1 MKNESVKSINILQ
14 ILESLVTIN
23 DVIFLLFRD
32 DVENFYIDLSWEMGL
47 GIKILLVL
55 LIIPGGQ
62 MRDCRE

>member
-23 DVIFLLFRD
+23 DVIFLIFRD

>member
-23 DVIFLLFRD
+23 DVIFLIFRD

-47 GIKILLVL
+47 GIKICLVL

>member
-14 ILESLVTIN
+14 ILESLVSIN
-23 DVIFLLFRD
+23 DVIFLIFRD

>member
-23 DVIFLLFRD
+23 DVIFLIFRD
-32 DVENFYIDLSWEMGL
+32 DVENFYIDLSKEMGL

>member
-23 DVIFLLFRD
+23 DVIFLIFRD

-55 LIIPGGQ
+55 LIKPGGQ

>member
-23 DVIFLLFRD
+23 DVIFLIFRD
-32 DVENFYIDLSWEMGL
+32 DVENFYIDLSKEMGL

-55 LIIPGGQ
+55 LIIPGV
-62 MRDCRE
+62 R